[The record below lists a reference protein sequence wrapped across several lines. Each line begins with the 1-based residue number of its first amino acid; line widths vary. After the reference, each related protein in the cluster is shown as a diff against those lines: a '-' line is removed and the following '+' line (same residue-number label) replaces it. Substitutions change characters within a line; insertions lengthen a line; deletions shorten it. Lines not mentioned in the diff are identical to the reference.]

1 MQIDFINNLNNRQHY
16 FISMNNKVI
25 LNAYFDKGRT
35 LKEIYTNDNLK
46 VSQGFPYISHSLQ
59 LTPHYL
65 IQTFDQK
72 RNLEIL
78 IRRKSSLL
86 GTCVFS
92 VENTF
97 YLIARHFGHKFSIF
111 KNEKQI
117 AYYQTAG
124 IDLGS
129 NHMRLIAN
137 NDINIPLFC
146 SIALYLYSDF
156 GNEYPDTNAPF
167 YFGFQAKRFNKGWK
181 PDDTIIANP

>member
-1 MQIDFINNLNNRQHY
+1 
-16 FISMNNKVI
+16 MNNKVI
-25 LNAYFDKGRT
+25 LNAYYDKGRT

-46 VSQGFPYISHSLQ
+46 VSQGFPFNSHILQ
-59 LTPHYL
+59 LTPYYC
-65 IQTFDQK
+65 IQTFNQEK
-72 RNLEIL
+72 SLEI
-78 IRRKSSLL
+78 IIKTKSSLL
-86 GTCVFS
+86 GTWIFTL
-92 VENTF
+92 ENSY

-129 NHMRLIAN
+129 NHMCLIAN

-156 GNEYPDTNAPF
+156 GNEYPDTNPPF
-167 YFGFQAKRFNKGWK
+167 YFGFQARRFNKKWK
-181 PDDTIIANP
+181 PDDTNIANPQ